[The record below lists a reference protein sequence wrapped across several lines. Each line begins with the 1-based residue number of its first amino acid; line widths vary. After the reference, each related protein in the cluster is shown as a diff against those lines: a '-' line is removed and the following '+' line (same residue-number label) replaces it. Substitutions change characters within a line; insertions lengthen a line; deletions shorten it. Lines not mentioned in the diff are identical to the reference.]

1 MFERE
6 TTNVWLVKP
15 KLVMLSFVTL
25 SMLVAVVLQ
34 PVQGATQVPPVWVP
48 NVEEPTEA
56 EPEVVVE
63 AETSLAAAQQ
73 PGQFVVYVTRH
84 AEREEDHVDPGLTRD
99 GYRRADGLAQLLQ
112 HAGIEAIY
120 STYYRRNLGTALPLA
135 RELATP
141 IEFYQ
146 AQTEEALVEQVLS
159 QGRTALIIGHSNT
172 VADIV
177 NGLGGDTQ
185 PLSEDSYGDL
195 FQLLIDT
202 RGDTVEVYQVNLT
215 APLIMHERRQR

>member
-1 MFERE
+1 MFEHE
-6 TTNVWLVKP
+6 TTNVWLAKP

-34 PVQGATQVPPVWVP
+34 PAQGATQVPQVWVP
-48 NVEEPTEA
+48 NVEERTEA
-56 EPEVVVE
+56 ESEDAVE
-63 AETSLAAAQQ
+63 TETSVPAAQ
-73 PGQFVVYVTRH
+73 PGQFVVYVARH

-146 AQTEEALVEQVLS
+146 AQTEEALVERVLS

-172 VADIV
+172 VAEIV
-177 NGLGGDTQ
+177 NGLGGDAQ